1 MVCKTILEKWYW
13 LWSLETTRNFSLGD
27 KYLWCFATFL
37 QLSSD
42 FSILI
47 IINAGYIHWSAFFKK
62 YFNKCLLRDPSTLP
76 FTFHWQS
83 VKKKFQIKTIFCYK
97 DYIYLFV
104 FEFQKSMPIV
114 EYFDF
119 YLLQNFF
126 SLTIALEELIT
137 YHENINGGNEP
148 STQKKSQSF
157 KLIFHRV
164 IDLEVFIWRWVSQ
177 FAEWF

>member
-1 MVCKTILEKWYW
+1 
-13 LWSLETTRNFSLGD
+13 
-27 KYLWCFATFL
+27 
-37 QLSSD
+37 
-42 FSILI
+42 
-47 IINAGYIHWSAFFKK
+47 
-62 YFNKCLLRDPSTLP
+62 
-76 FTFHWQS
+76 
-83 VKKKFQIKTIFCYK
+83 
-97 DYIYLFV
+97 
-104 FEFQKSMPIV
+104 MPIV

-177 FAEWF
+177 FAE